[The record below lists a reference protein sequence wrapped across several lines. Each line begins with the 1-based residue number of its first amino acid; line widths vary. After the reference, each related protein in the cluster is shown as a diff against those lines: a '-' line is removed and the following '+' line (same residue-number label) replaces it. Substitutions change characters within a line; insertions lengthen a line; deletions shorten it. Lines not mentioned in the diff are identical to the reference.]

1 MPRNKCYA
9 TDGTHTEARRTGEC
23 RDMGQ
28 EVTVRLTDDI
38 DGQSTAAETVV
49 FAVDGVTYNID
60 LSDKHAA
67 ELRADLGKWVQ
78 HARRA
83 TKQRAQKEPGQRRRR
98 GMPSTE
104 AQAIRDWAGTQ
115 GIPLSDR
122 GRIPQHVIDRYHRRP
137 AA

>member
-1 MPRNKCYA
+1 
-9 TDGTHTEARRTGEC
+9 
-23 RDMGQ
+23 MGQ

-38 DGQSTAAETVV
+38 DGQSTADETVT

-60 LSDKHAA
+60 LSKDHAA
-67 ELRADLGKWVQ
+67 ELRADLAKWTQ

-83 TKQRAQKEPGQRRRR
+83 TKQRAHKEPGQRRKR

-104 AQAIRDWAGTQ
+104 AQAIRDWAAEQ